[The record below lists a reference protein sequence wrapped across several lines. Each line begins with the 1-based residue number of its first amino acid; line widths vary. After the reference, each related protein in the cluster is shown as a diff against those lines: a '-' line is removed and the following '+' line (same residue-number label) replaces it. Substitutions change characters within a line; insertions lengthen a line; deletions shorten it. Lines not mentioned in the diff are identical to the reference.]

1 MIKTQLFIQLITA
14 AAGSIGFGLLFHIR
28 KRYLGLVGIGGMIG
42 WLAYVFFAGIWEG
55 VFLPSLAAGFI
66 VDIYAEIL
74 ARVCK
79 QTSSSFFVT
88 SIIPLVPGSTL
99 FYCMSSIVEGN
110 SQMALMYGRDT
121 FYFALGIAVGMSA
134 AWSICYFGRTV
145 RKKQDAGCHP
155 AIYCFLAYLLPAG
168 FLQAYHNC
176 WNISCTQYAACL
188 RHVLSDS
195 A

>member
-79 QTSSSFFVT
+79 ETSTSFFVT

-121 FYFALGIAVGMSA
+121 FYFALGIARYECSMVNMLFRTYSQKKTGCRLTSCYILFFSISSA
-134 AWSICYFGRTV
+134 CGLFASI
-145 RKKQDAGCHP
+145 P
-155 AIYCFLAYLLPAG
+155 
-168 FLQAYHNC
+168 
-176 WNISCTQYAACL
+176 
-188 RHVLSDS
+188 
-195 A
+195 